1 MKNSV
6 KDVGE
11 EFLPKGQAMG
21 PMVKRSH
28 FWADND
34 FSMGKSEDIG
44 GGGVGKVGVVQ
55 AAAFA
60 G

>member
-1 MKNSV
+1 
-6 KDVGE
+6 
-11 EFLPKGQAMG
+11 MG
-21 PMVKRSH
+21 LMVKRSH

>member
-6 KDVGE
+6 KDVSE

-21 PMVKRSH
+21 FMVKRRH
-28 FWADND
+28 FRADND
-34 FSMGKSEDIG
+34 FPMGEGENIG
-44 GGGVGKVGVVQ
+44 GGGVGKVGGVQ
-55 AAAFA
+55 VAAFA

>member
-11 EFLPKGQAMG
+11 KFLPECQAMG
-21 PMVKRSH
+21 LMVKCRYIGAYH
-28 FWADND
+28 D
-34 FSMGKSEDIG
+34 FAMGEGEDIG
-44 GGGVGKVGVVQ
+44 GGGVEKVGVVQ
-55 AAAFA
+55 ASAFA